1 MALIITLGTA
11 LLGLW
16 LVLSGH
22 YTALLVVLGVVST
35 ILVVWVAIRMEIA
48 DAEGIP
54 IHLLPGIVGYW
65 IWLTKEMFVA
75 NVQVARIVL
84 SPRLRISPTLVH
96 FRASQKTDLGRVV
109 YANSI
114 TLTPGTITTG
124 VEDDDFRIHALAWI
138 FVDGHEEGEMDARVV
153 ALEGGED

>member
-1 MALIITLGTA
+1 VALIITLGTA

-22 YTALLVVLGVVST
+22 YTALLVALGVVST

-48 DAEGIP
+48 DTEGIP
-54 IHLLPGIVGYW
+54 IHLLPGVVGYW
-65 IWLTKEMFVA
+65 IWLTKEMFMA

-84 SPRLRISPTLVH
+84 SPRLPISPTLVH
-96 FRASQKTDLGRVV
+96 YRASQKTDLGRVIFG
-109 YANSI
+109 NSI
-114 TLTPGTITTG
+114 TLTPGTVTTG
-124 VEDDDFRIHALAWI
+124 IDGDDLRIHALAWV
-138 FVDGHEEGEMDARVV
+138 FVDGVEEGEMDARVV